1 MAITVIIHMTG
12 GESMVAEMQEIPS
25 PQSNYITVTNVRTRD
40 GKQIVYI
47 DREATR
53 VMFPWHKISFVETLP
68 SEDDHEEIE
77 TFFRD

>member
-1 MAITVIIHMTG
+1 MTG
-12 GESMVAEMQEIPS
+12 GESMVAEIQEIPN
-25 PQSNYITVTNVRTRD
+25 PQANYITVTNVRTRD

>member
-1 MAITVIIHMTG
+1 MTG
-12 GESMVAEMQEIPS
+12 GESMVGEIQEIPN
-25 PQSNYITVTNVRTRD
+25 PQAIYITVTNVRTRD

-53 VMFPWHKISFVETLP
+53 VMFPWHKISFIETLP

-77 TFFRD
+77 TFYRD